1 MISKLRN
8 YFNEIG
14 PATLITAAFIGPG
27 TVTLCSFSGVEFG
40 YQLLWTIL
48 FAIIATIFLQE
59 MSARIGIVTQKS
71 IVQVIK
77 TQINNRF
84 LKVLILL
91 LVISAILIGNSAY
104 QSGNISGAV
113 LGIENVLGHLSISIQ
128 DISVNLY
135 PILVGL
141 LAAIAILT
149 MNNYRTLE
157 RIFIGLVLLMS
168 LAFLLT
174 AILLRPSI
182 TDILGGLF
190 IPSYPI
196 NSLLTVVGLIGTT
209 VVPYNLFLHSNL
221 ARNKWKDSN
230 KLKFAFR
237 DLVLS
242 VSIGG
247 LISMAIIIT
256 AAASNLDSITSVG
269 DLSSGLGTLLG
280 EYSNL
285 IISIGL
291 FAAGFTS
298 AVTAPLAAA
307 FVTCNCLGWNN
318 KLESKY
324 FKGVFL
330 FVLLIGVIVASL
342 NFQLISII
350 KFAQI
355 VNGILLPIIVGIL
368 IWIMNK
374 SNVLGKFVN
383 STIQNIIGVLIFI
396 FTLGLSLKSIITIFG

>member
-1 MISKLRN
+1 MISRLRS
-8 YFNEIG
+8 YFNELG

-27 TVTLCSFSGVEFG
+27 TVTLCSISGVEFG

-48 FAIIATIFLQE
+48 FAIIATILLQE

-77 TQINNRF
+77 AQINNRF
-84 LKVLILL
+84 IKVLTLL

-113 LGIENVLGHLSISIQ
+113 LGIESVLGKFSLSIQ
-128 DISVNLY
+128 DLSVNLY

-141 LAAIAILT
+141 LASVAILT
-149 MNNYRTLE
+149 LNSYRTLE
-157 RIFIGLVLLMS
+157 KIFIGLVLLMS
-168 LAFLLT
+168 FAFLIT

-182 TDILGGLF
+182 PDILGGLF

-196 NSLLTVVGLIGTT
+196 NSLLTVIGLIGTT

-221 ARNKWKDSN
+221 ARNKWKDSK
-230 KLKFAFR
+230 KLKFALR
-237 DLVLS
+237 DLIIS

-247 LISMAIIIT
+247 LISIAIIIT
-256 AAASNLDSITSVG
+256 AAASNLDSITTVA
-269 DLSSGLGTLLG
+269 DLSSGLGALLG
-280 EYSNL
+280 EYSTL

-318 KLESKY
+318 NLESKY

-330 FVLLIGVIVASL
+330 LVLLIGVLVASL

-374 SNVLGKFVN
+374 SNVLGKYVN
-383 STIQNIIGVLIFI
+383 NTIQNIAGVLIFL
-396 FTLGLSLKSIITIFG
+396 FTLGLSLKTIITIFG